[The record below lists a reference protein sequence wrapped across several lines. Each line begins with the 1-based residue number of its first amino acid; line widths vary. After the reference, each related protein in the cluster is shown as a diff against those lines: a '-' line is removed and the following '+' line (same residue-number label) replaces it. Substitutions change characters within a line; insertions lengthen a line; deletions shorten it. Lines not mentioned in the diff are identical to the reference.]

1 MDIKSILEEEV
12 RVLTDR
18 KLHLYEIQKGNVL
31 AGLANIA
38 ALHEMIKS
46 YQRVINSLEKTE

>member
-1 MDIKSILEEEV
+1 MDIKSILKEEV
-12 RVLTDR
+12 RALSDR

-46 YQRVINSLEKTE
+46 YQRVIKSLEKEQ

>member
-1 MDIKSILEEEV
+1 MDLKGILEKEV

-18 KLHLYEIQKGNVL
+18 KLHLYEMQKGNIL